1 MLLELREKKK
11 VEEKTIDKYIE
22 NDALNIEK
30 VINEYSGYIYII
42 VKNLA
47 KETISKED
55 IEEIISDVFVTFWN
69 NREKLDKTKP
79 IKSYLAGITKNLI
92 KLKYRKI
99 QFDFNIDDYENR
111 LITNLSIEE
120 NFEIREG
127 NNIVEKTLENMK
139 KEDKD
144 IFIMYYYNSKKIKEI
159 SKTLNIS
166 ESKVKTKLHRIR
178 KKLRKELE
186 KNGYKLEN

>member
-1 MLLELREKKK
+1 MKKEILEDYLVNGKLD
-11 VEEKTIDKYIE
+11 IDKILDDFYRY
-22 NDALNIEK
+22 
-30 VINEYSGYIYII
+30 VYII
-42 VKNLA
+42 VKNGVS
-47 KETISKED
+47 TYITDED
-55 IEEIISDVFVTFWN
+55 IEEIISDVFVAIWN
-69 NREKLDKTKP
+69 NREKLDKTKL
-79 IKSYLAGITKNLI
+79 IKNYLAGITKNII
-92 KLKYRKI
+92 KWKYRKI
-99 QFDFNIDDYENR
+99 KFDFNIDNYENK
-111 LITNLSIEE
+111 IIDNLSIEE
-120 NFEIREG
+120 NFEISES

-139 KEDKD
+139 KEDKE